1 MHRRACESLSLINM
15 DDNAYQD
22 INNRWHAPLMNAYN
36 NYCWYITGLQRLQC
50 SSTLANLLS
59 SSTGNIT
66 GGSGDAQ
73 RLMAN
78 MIEPIKIINKLDGS
92 NGKAVVD
99 ELRSYFDQ
107 HSDVYKS
114 TDGFSTNIYLSKY
127 ILPIIYRMN
136 GGDNE
141 TTVKI
146 MKEIGMDS
154 SSLYVANEVISDNR
168 IPIMNAAEEQSFRE
182 SIYKPFHGGFV
193 KYIQKNPFKANNY
206 ASAEIELWSA
216 TNSGHVIPLIQKMG
230 GGWVVFDDHRFVGDV
245 KDYLS
250 QPYNFHKVKF
260 SLTDDSF
267 KRYIRGE
274 VNRMSG
280 GARAINDFE
289 VSESLVYL
297 TLTNRKS
304 SQVPTNP
311 LTMAGGAVN
320 AADKNRAMD
329 RLFMII
335 AWVAIG
341 LTVVLVMIVVAITRR
356 LNRRQE
362 PINVNPY
369 IGVNPYAKTNPYVN
383 TNPYAKVNPYVEVNP
398 YNSNMNP
405 YAEVNPYIDVNP
417 YASSGKINAYL

>member
-1 MHRRACESLSLINM
+1 MS
-15 DDNAYQD
+15 DNAYKD
-22 INNRWHAPLMNAYN
+22 INKRWHAPLMNAYN

-50 SSTLANLLS
+50 SSTLAELLS
-59 SSTGNIT
+59 SSSGKLT
-66 GGSGDAQ
+66 GGSDSAQ
-73 RLMAN
+73 RLMSN
-78 MIEPIKIINKLDGS
+78 MIEPIKIINKLNGG

-99 ELRSYFDQ
+99 ELRSYFDH

-114 TDGFSTNIYLSKY
+114 TDGFSSNIYLSKY
-127 ILPIIYRMN
+127 ILPIIYHIS
-136 GGDNE
+136 GGSND

-154 SSLYVANEVISDNR
+154 SSLYIANEVISDNR

-193 KYIQKNPFKANNY
+193 KHIQKNPFKANQY
-206 ASAEIELWSA
+206 ASAEVELWSA
-216 TNSGHVIPLIQKMG
+216 TNSGHVVPLIQKMG

-267 KRYIRGE
+267 KRYICGE
-274 VNRMSG
+274 VSRMSG

-304 SQVPTNP
+304 SQVQVNP
-311 LTMAGGAVN
+311 LTMAGGANDVDN
-320 AADKNRAMD
+320 KNNTMDK
-329 RLFMII
+329 LFMIFAWI
-335 AWVAIG
+335 AVGLVIILVFIVRAIACELRSREG
-341 LTVVLVMIVVAITRR
+341 DV
-356 LNRRQE
+356 
-362 PINVNPY
+362 
-369 IGVNPYAKTNPYVN
+369 
-383 TNPYAKVNPYVEVNP
+383 KVNPY
-398 YNSNMNP
+398 YH
-405 YAEVNPYIDVNP
+405 
-417 YASSGKINAYL
+417 SGKR

>member
-1 MHRRACESLSLINM
+1 MN
-15 DDNAYQD
+15 DNAYQD

-50 SSTLANLLS
+50 SSTLAELLS
-59 SSTGNIT
+59 TSSNKLTS
-66 GGSGDAQ
+66 GSGDVQ
-73 RLMAN
+73 RLMTN

-92 NGKAVVD
+92 NGKTVVD
-99 ELRSYFDQ
+99 ELRSYFDH

-127 ILPIIYRMN
+127 ILPIIYHIN
-136 GGDNE
+136 GRDNE

-154 SSLYVANEVISDNR
+154 SSLYIANEVISDSR
-168 IPIMNAAEEQSFRE
+168 IPIMNASEEQEFRE
-182 SIYKPFHGGFV
+182 SIYKPFHEGFI

-216 TNSGHVIPLIQKMG
+216 TNSGHIIPLIQKMG

-267 KRYIRGE
+267 KRYISGE
-274 VNRMSG
+274 VSGMSSK
-280 GARAINDFE
+280 ARAINDFE

-297 TLTNRKS
+297 TLMNRKS

-311 LTMAGGAVN
+311 LTMAGGSVN
-320 AADKNRAMD
+320 DDKNNTMD
-329 RLFMII
+329 GLFMLFAWI
-335 AWVAIG
+335 AVG
-341 LTVVLVMIVVAITRR
+341 LTIILVIIVRAISRELCRR
-356 LNRRQE
+356 KVS
-362 PINVNPY
+362 ISVNPY
-369 IGVNPYAKTNPYVN
+369 SV
-383 TNPYAKVNPYVEVNP
+383 
-398 YNSNMNP
+398 
-405 YAEVNPYIDVNP
+405 
-417 YASSGKINAYL
+417 NAYK

>member
-1 MHRRACESLSLINM
+1 MN
-15 DDNAYQD
+15 DNAYQD

-50 SSTLANLLS
+50 SSTLADLLS
-59 SSTGNIT
+59 SSTGKLT
-66 GGSGDAQ
+66 GGSDSAQ
-73 RLMAN
+73 RLMSN
-78 MIEPIKIINKLDGS
+78 MIEPIKIINKLNGG

-114 TDGFSTNIYLSKY
+114 TDGFSSNIYLSKY
-127 ILPIIYRMN
+127 ILPIIYN
-136 GGDNE
+136 ISGGNND

-154 SSLYVANEVISDNR
+154 SSLYIANEVISDNR

-182 SIYKPFHGGFV
+182 NIYRPFHDGFV
-193 KYIQKNPFKANNY
+193 KHIQKNPFKANQY
-206 ASAEIELWSA
+206 ASAEVELWSA
-216 TNSGHVIPLIQKMG
+216 TNSGHVVPLIQRMG

-274 VNRMSG
+274 VSKMSG
-280 GARAINDFE
+280 GSRAINDFE

-304 SQVPTNP
+304 SQVQVNP
-311 LTMAGGAVN
+311 LMMAGGAKDVD
-320 AADKNRAMD
+320 DKNNKVDMLFVIFAWIAVGLVIILVLIVRA
-329 RLFMII
+329 I
-335 AWVAIG
+335 ACELCGREIAVKA
-341 LTVVLVMIVVAITRR
+341 
-356 LNRRQE
+356 
-362 PINVNPY
+362 NPY
-369 IGVNPYAKTNPYVN
+369 DVKPYK
-383 TNPYAKVNPYVEVNP
+383 
-398 YNSNMNP
+398 
-405 YAEVNPYIDVNP
+405 
-417 YASSGKINAYL
+417 

>member
-1 MHRRACESLSLINM
+1 MLFLYSLVYWSLSKAIAKRTPFILINWFDLTITRGHNCKSLSLINM
-15 DDNAYQD
+15 NDNAYRD

-50 SSTLANLLS
+50 SSTLADLLS
-59 SSTGNIT
+59 SSSNKLTESSSNV
-66 GGSGDAQ
+66 Q
-73 RLMAN
+73 RLMTN
-78 MIEPIKIINKLDGS
+78 MIEPIKIINKLNGS

-99 ELRSYFDQ
+99 ELRSYFDR

-127 ILPIIYRMN
+127 ILPIIYHIN
-136 GGDNE
+136 GNNNE

-154 SSLYVANEVISDNR
+154 ASLYIANEVISDNR
-168 IPIMNAAEEQSFRE
+168 IPIMNAAEEQAFRE
-182 SIYKPFHGGFV
+182 TIYKPFHEGFV

-216 TNSGHVIPLIQKMG
+216 TNSGHVIPLIQKME

-267 KRYIRGE
+267 KRYINGE
-274 VNRMSG
+274 VNGMSRA
-280 GARAINDFE
+280 ARAINDFE

-297 TLTNRKS
+297 TLMNRKS
-304 SQVPTNP
+304 SQIPTNP
-311 LTMAGGAVN
+311 LTMAGGTIN
-320 AADKNRAMD
+320 ASDKNNAMD
-329 RLFMII
+329 GLFIMFAWI
-335 AWVAIG
+335 AFG
-341 LTVVLVMIVVAITRR
+341 LTIVLIMIVRAISRELCHAR
-356 LNRRQE
+356 D
-362 PINVNPY
+362 PIE
-369 IGVNPYAKTNPYVN
+369 
-383 TNPYAKVNPYVEVNP
+383 VNPYVR
-398 YNSNMNP
+398 
-405 YAEVNPYIDVNP
+405 
-417 YASSGKINAYL
+417 SGNR

>member
-1 MHRRACESLSLINM
+1 MN
-15 DDNAYQD
+15 DNAYQD

-50 SSTLANLLS
+50 SSTLASLLS
-59 SSTGNIT
+59 TSSDKIT
-66 GGSGDAQ
+66 GGSSDTQ
-73 RLMAN
+73 RLMMN
-78 MIEPIKIINKLDGS
+78 MIEPIKIINKLNGS

-99 ELRSYFDQ
+99 ELRSYFEQ

-127 ILPIIYRMN
+127 ILPIIYHIN

-141 TTVKI
+141 TTIKI

-154 SSLYVANEVISDNR
+154 SSLYIANEVISDNR
-168 IPIMNAAEEQSFRE
+168 IPIMNASEEQTFRE
-182 SIYKPFHGGFV
+182 TIYKPFHEGFV

-245 KDYLS
+245 RDYLS

-267 KRYIRGE
+267 KRYICGE
-274 VNRMSG
+274 VNKLSG
-280 GARAINDFE
+280 GTRAINDFE

-297 TLTNRKS
+297 TLMNRNS
-304 SQVPTNP
+304 TQVPTNP
-311 LTMAGGAVN
+311 LTMAGGGN
-320 AADKNRAMD
+320 KDDDKNNAMD
-329 RLFMII
+329 RLFILFAWI
-335 AWVAIG
+335 AVG
-341 LTVVLVMIVVAITRR
+341 LTIILVMILRAISRELCR
-356 LNRRQE
+356 GKE
-362 PINVNPY
+362 SINVNPY
-369 IGVNPYAKTNPYVN
+369 
-383 TNPYAKVNPYVEVNP
+383 
-398 YNSNMNP
+398 SQ
-405 YAEVNPYIDVNP
+405 
-417 YASSGKINAYL
+417 SGNR